1 MHEETLVGQNGEAVV
16 KAKRYYT
23 WTAVQFGGERQ
34 AQRPGRATQL
44 RFTTVC
50 EHGHLW
56 TTGDCTEGETQ
67 QTRKTDFIKACFLIV
82 PVSRVSRE
90 RKV

>member
-1 MHEETLVGQNGEAVV
+1 MEE
-16 KAKRYYT
+16 RY
-23 WTAVQFGGERQ
+23 VQRT
-34 AQRPGRATQL
+34 GRATQL
-44 RFTTVC
+44 RLTAVC

-67 QTRKTDFIKACFLIV
+67 QTRKMDFIKACFLTV
-82 PVSRVSRE
+82 PVSQVSRE